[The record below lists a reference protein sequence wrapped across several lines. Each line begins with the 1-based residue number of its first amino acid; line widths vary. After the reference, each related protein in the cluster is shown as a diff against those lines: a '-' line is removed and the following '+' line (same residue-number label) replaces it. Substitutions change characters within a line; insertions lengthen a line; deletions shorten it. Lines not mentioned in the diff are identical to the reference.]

1 MNLIGLYFF
10 EVDPLIIVLAYLTAY
25 YGETRAGIFAFSQG
39 LVIDIFSTGLLGLFT
54 FLYLM
59 VLLSIFLGSRL
70 FDLNFQRGQF
80 LVISSAALVK
90 QIVFFSLVKAFSF
103 DITVSASVLL
113 SFIASALCVGLVGP
127 ILFYVL
133 NCVNN
138 IFIGGIRKI
147 PKQQI

>member
-1 MNLIGLYFF
+1 MNLIGLHFF

-25 YGETRAGIFAFSQG
+25 YGETWAGIFAFSQG

-59 VLLSIFLGSRL
+59 VFLSIFLGSRL

-113 SFIASALCVGLVGP
+113 SFIASALGVGLVGP

-147 PKQQI
+147 PKEQI